1 MGADASLIKAAAQMG
16 PKAWDY
22 SGIMKGIAALGKYAL
37 EKRKVANEL
46 TTYGDKEF
54 QIKEMPDEMLS
65 GPFGEENAEFFTNMK
80 KAWSEMTEVIKN
92 PLNTPS
98 SKKYKNAV
106 KTINTLKAS
115 LEKNKAD
122 LLVWAEVRKKVNE
135 NWANASK
142 GIGRQVFH
150 RVADLQINNTYGEMN
165 AATMFTLDG
174 IKILASSD
182 VGMMDGTSYSPSE
195 IMDGFFVNQ
204 MSLNSNSKNLT
215 GIIAGVGEKRKNAG
229 KGWNE
234 AVARTEIN
242 AFVQTM
248 KDAKYGGNGIKSLA
262 FDYSNDLGGGTFVQA
277 NKAMFID
284 PSKNNQEAELS
295 YVEQYKKVHPDATA
309 DEIEL
314 AYSHQAADVWSD
326 ENSSEYEA
334 KLVNWLVGAAKQS
347 YNQAESKEEL
357 STKEESSI
365 KLDWTGNDNSAVY
378 LRTEQ
383 IPSIVE
389 GIKDKTN
396 FTVDGTRFKFINNQW
411 EWDANGKFEPV
422 TGAEGQN
429 YNYKDGSNDALAYRL
444 GNNKQ
449 IVDAFKDNK
458 LPKKKK

>member
-1 MGADASLIKAAAQMG
+1 MGADASLIKAAAQMA

-22 SGIMKGIAALGKYAL
+22 SGVMKGIAALGKYAL

-65 GPFGEENAEFFTNMK
+65 GPFGEENAEFFSNMK

-106 KTINTLKAS
+106 KTINMLKAS

-142 GIGRQVFH
+142 GIKRGVFH

-195 IMDGFFVNQ
+195 IMDGFFINQ
-204 MSLNSNSKNLT
+204 MSLDNNSKNLT
-215 GIIAGVGEKRKNAG
+215 GIITGVGEKRKNAG

-242 AFVQTM
+242 AFLQTM

-284 PSKNNQEAELS
+284 PSKNDQDAELS

-334 KLVNWLVGAAKQS
+334 KLVNWLVGVAKQS
-347 YNQAESKEEL
+347 YDQAESKKEL
-357 STKEESSI
+357 STASKGKQALGPKEKYLTQTEIEEGPNSVIERI
-365 KLDWTGNDNSAVY
+365 KAGREFPLGVLNHKKIDGKWAVNQKFGDIKKAGKNYWFIKDGTDADLHEY
-378 LRTEQ
+378 LR
-383 IPSIVE
+383 IINDP
-389 GIKDKTN
+389 
-396 FTVDGTRFKFINNQW
+396 RFDFLLK
-411 EWDANGKFEPV
+411 
-422 TGAEGQN
+422 
-429 YNYKDGSNDALAYRL
+429 
-444 GNNKQ
+444 
-449 IVDAFKDNK
+449 
-458 LPKKKK
+458 

>member
-1 MGADASLIKAAAQMG
+1 MGADVSLIKAAAQMG

-54 QIKEMPDEMLS
+54 EIKEMPDEMLS

-80 KAWSEMTEVIKN
+80 KAWSEMTEIIKN

-106 KTINTLKAS
+106 KTINMLKSS

-174 IKILASSD
+174 VKILASSD
-182 VGMMDGTSYSPSE
+182 LGMMDGTSYSPSE

-204 MSLNSNSKNLT
+204 MSLNNNSKNLT
-215 GIIAGVGEKRKNAG
+215 SIIAGVGEKRKNAG

-242 AFVQTM
+242 NFVQTM

-284 PSKNNQEAELS
+284 PSKNDQDAELS
-295 YVEQYKKVHPDATA
+295 YVEQYKQVHPNASG

-314 AYSHQAADVWSD
+314 AYAHQAADVWKD

-334 KLVNWLVGAAKQS
+334 KIVDWLVGVAKQS
-347 YNQAESKEEL
+347 YDQAETKKEL
-357 STKEESSI
+357 STKAAA
-365 KLDWTGNDNSAVY
+365 KKALGPLQMPY
-378 LRTEQ
+378 LTQTE
-383 IPSIVE
+383 IAEGPNSIVE
-389 GIKDKTN
+389 RIKAGREFTLGYLVHKKIDGKWAVNQRFGDVKKAKKGYWFIKDGTN
-396 FTVDGTRFKFINNQW
+396 ADLHSYLRIINDPRFDFLLN
-411 EWDANGKFEPV
+411 
-422 TGAEGQN
+422 
-429 YNYKDGSNDALAYRL
+429 
-444 GNNKQ
+444 
-449 IVDAFKDNK
+449 
-458 LPKKKK
+458 

>member
-1 MGADASLIKAAAQMG
+1 MGADANLIKAAAQMG

-65 GPFGEENAEFFTNMK
+65 GPFGEQNAEFFTNMK
-80 KAWSEMTEVIKN
+80 KSWSEMTGVIKN

-182 VGMMDGTSYSPSE
+182 IGMTASYSPSE

-204 MSLNSNSKNLT
+204 MSLNNNSKNLT
-215 GIIAGVGEKRKNAG
+215 GIITGVGEKRKNAG
-229 KGWNE
+229 KGWDENG
-234 AVARTEIN
+234 ARTEIN

-262 FDYSNDLGGGTFVQA
+262 FDYYNAAGGGTFVQT
-277 NKAMFID
+277 NKSMFID
-284 PSKNNQEAELS
+284 PSKNDQDAELS
-295 YVEQYKKVHPDATA
+295 YVEQYKKAHPNASG

-326 ENSSEYEA
+326 ENSSEYET
-334 KLVNWLVGAAKQS
+334 KLVDWLVGVAKQG
-347 YNQAESKEEL
+347 YDQAKSKKEL
-357 STKEESSI
+357 STKAAGKQALGPKE
-365 KLDWTGNDNSAVY
+365 KY
-378 LRTEQ
+378 LTQTE
-383 IPSIVE
+383 IGEGPDSIVE
-389 GIKDKTN
+389 RIKADREFPLGVLNHKKIDGKWAVNQKFGDIKKAGKGWWFIKDGTN
-396 FTVDGTRFKFINNQW
+396 GDLHEYLRIINYPRFHFLLK
-411 EWDANGKFEPV
+411 
-422 TGAEGQN
+422 
-429 YNYKDGSNDALAYRL
+429 
-444 GNNKQ
+444 
-449 IVDAFKDNK
+449 
-458 LPKKKK
+458 

>member
-65 GPFGEENAEFFTNMK
+65 GPFGEENAEFFSNMK

-106 KTINTLKAS
+106 KTINMLKAS

-135 NWANASK
+135 NWSNASK
-142 GIGRQVFH
+142 GIKRNVFH

-204 MSLNSNSKNLT
+204 MSLDNNSKNLT

-229 KGWNE
+229 EGWNE
-234 AVARTEIN
+234 DVARTKIN
-242 AFVQTM
+242 NFVQTM
-248 KDAKYGGNGIKSLA
+248 KNAKYGGNGIKSLA
-262 FDYSNDLGGGTFVQA
+262 FDYYNAVGGGTFVQA
-277 NKAMFID
+277 NKSMFID
-284 PSKNNQEAELS
+284 PSKNDQDAELS
-295 YVEQYKKVHPDATA
+295 YVEQYKKVHPDASG

-334 KLVNWLVGAAKQS
+334 KLVDWLVGVAKQG
-347 YNQAESKEEL
+347 YDQAKSKKEL
-357 STKEESSI
+357 STKSAGKQALGPKEKYLTQTEIEEGSNSI
-365 KLDWTGNDNSAVY
+365 IERIKAGREFPLGVLNHKKIDGKWAVNQKFGDIKKAGKNYWFIKDGTDADLHEY
-378 LRTEQ
+378 LR
-383 IPSIVE
+383 IINDP
-389 GIKDKTN
+389 
-396 FTVDGTRFKFINNQW
+396 RFDFLLK
-411 EWDANGKFEPV
+411 
-422 TGAEGQN
+422 
-429 YNYKDGSNDALAYRL
+429 
-444 GNNKQ
+444 
-449 IVDAFKDNK
+449 
-458 LPKKKK
+458 